1 MADSSSIIRSIK
13 RRYIT
18 GLAIIGLSAC
28 ASFICLRL
36 ALMRSETT
44 ALIVNISG
52 RQRMLSQHIAL
63 DALKILNIETAN
75 SSQSPKDILTNIA
88 IHSEEMQLS
97 NKKLSSGDLSRTSK
111 TTLSE
116 AAQKIYFGE
125 TNLSQRVSRF
135 TDLGTELVNTKN
147 REKIELIAQKIIST
161 SPNLLKDLDR
171 AVNLYQKEGE
181 EKLALT
187 EKLELGIISIT
198 LILLIAEAKFI
209 FYPIIQLVK
218 ESKKSESKRIDDLME
233 QVELRTLK
241 LEKSNLRLRE
251 LALHDQLT
259 GLKNRSCLV
268 DDISMIVNAFNKN
281 QCDFG
286 VAYIDI
292 DWFKKVND
300 EFGHEF
306 GNFVL
311 K

>member
-1 MADSSSIIRSIK
+1 MADSSSIIQSIK

-36 ALMRSETT
+36 TLMRSETT

-111 TTLSE
+111 TALSE
-116 AAQKIYFGE
+116 AARKIYFGE

-147 REKIELIAQKIIST
+147 REKIELIAQKS
-161 SPNLLKDLDR
+161 
-171 AVNLYQKEGE
+171 
-181 EKLALT
+181 
-187 EKLELGIISIT
+187 
-198 LILLIAEAKFI
+198 
-209 FYPIIQLVK
+209 
-218 ESKKSESKRIDDLME
+218 
-233 QVELRTLK
+233 
-241 LEKSNLRLRE
+241 
-251 LALHDQLT
+251 
-259 GLKNRSCLV
+259 
-268 DDISMIVNAFNKN
+268 
-281 QCDFG
+281 
-286 VAYIDI
+286 
-292 DWFKKVND
+292 
-300 EFGHEF
+300 
-306 GNFVL
+306 
-311 K
+311 